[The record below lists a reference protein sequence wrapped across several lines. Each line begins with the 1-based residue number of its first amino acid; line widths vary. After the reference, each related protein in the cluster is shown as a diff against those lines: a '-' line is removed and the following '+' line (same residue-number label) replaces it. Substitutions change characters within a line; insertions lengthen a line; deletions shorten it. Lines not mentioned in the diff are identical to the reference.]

1 MMTQLIRTFTMV
13 MAIMLP
19 LSPLWTI
26 EEFTATCMGTKFK
39 ILIDHEDASI
49 RKRGAESAFNECQR
63 LNQIFSDYLVES
75 EISKLSDSSHEQKS
89 VEISQELFEVL
100 QFSLQLAQQTDGAFD
115 PTLGHLS
122 RTWRVA
128 RFRKKLPSNDQL
140 MRALDLT
147 GYQHLRLT
155 EDRKARIEKKG
166 IILDLGGVAKGFAAD
181 RMMVMLRQL
190 GITRCLI
197 DAGGDLSMGD
207 PPTGRK
213 GWVVK
218 IGNSN
223 NTHLPQLNLSN
234 CSVATS
240 GDLEQFVEFEGKRY
254 SHILDSKTGL
264 GMENQMQVTFIARSG
279 MIADAYATSA
289 ISLGPEKTFERLV
302 KGSNNT
308 AYFIIGDKQSPQTIE
323 LKDPHFDLDQ

>member
-13 MAIMLP
+13 MAIILP
-19 LSPLWTI
+19 LTSLWTI

-63 LNQIFSDYLVES
+63 LNQIFSDYLAES
-75 EISKLSDSSHEQKS
+75 EISKLSNSSHEQKS

-100 QFSLQLAQQTDGAFD
+100 QFSLQLAQKTDGAFD

-128 RFRKKLPSNDQL
+128 RFRKKLPSTDQL
-140 MRALDLT
+140 TRAIKLS
-147 GYQHLRLT
+147 GYQYLSLS
-155 EDRKARIEKKG
+155 EDRKARLEKKG
-166 IILDLGGVAKGFAAD
+166 ITLDLGGIAKGFAAD
-181 RMMVMLRQL
+181 RMMVKLNQL

-197 DAGGDLSMGD
+197 DAGGDLSLGD
-207 PPTGRK
+207 PPIDRQ

-223 NTHLPQLNLSN
+223 NTHLPKLILSN

-264 GMENQMQVTFIARSG
+264 GMENQMQVTFIAKSG

-289 ISLGPEKTFERLV
+289 ISLGPEKTFEKLV

>member
-13 MAIMLP
+13 MAIILP
-19 LSPLWTI
+19 LTSLWTI

-63 LNQIFSDYLVES
+63 LNQIFSDYLAES
-75 EISKLSDSSHEQKS
+75 EISKLSNSSHEQKS

-100 QFSLQLAQQTDGAFD
+100 QFSLQLAQKTDGAFD

-128 RFRKKLPSNDQL
+128 RFRKKLPSTDQL
-140 MRALDLT
+140 TRAIKLS
-147 GYQHLRLT
+147 GYQYLSLS
-155 EDRKARIEKKG
+155 EDRKARLEKKG
-166 IILDLGGVAKGFAAD
+166 ITLDLGGIAKGFAAD
-181 RMMVMLRQL
+181 RMMVKLNQL

-197 DAGGDLSMGD
+197 DAGGDLSLGD
-207 PPTGRK
+207 PPIDRQ

-223 NTHLPQLNLSN
+223 NTHLPKLNLSN

-264 GMENQMQVTFIARSG
+264 GMENQMQVTFIAKSG

-289 ISLGPEKTFERLV
+289 ISLGPEKTFEKLV

>member
-1 MMTQLIRTFTMV
+1 MMTQLIRAFTMV

-19 LSPLWTI
+19 QSSLWTI

-63 LNQIFSDYLVES
+63 LNQIFSDYLAES
-75 EISKLSDSSHEQKS
+75 EISKLSDSSHKQKS
-89 VEISQELFEVL
+89 VKISQELFEVL
-100 QFSLQLAQQTDGAFD
+100 QFSLQLAQKTDGAFD

-128 RFRKKLPSNDQL
+128 RFRKKLPSTDQL

-147 GYQHLRLT
+147 GYEHLILT
-155 EDRKARIEKKG
+155 RDKKARIEKKG
-166 IILDLGGVAKGFAAD
+166 VILDLGGVAKGFAAD
-181 RMMVMLRQL
+181 RMMVILRQL

-197 DAGGDLSMGD
+197 DAGGDLSLGD
-207 PPTGRK
+207 PPTGRN

-223 NTHLPQLNLSN
+223 NTHLPHLNLSN

-254 SHILDSKTGL
+254 SHILDSKTGF
-264 GMENQMQVTFIARSG
+264 GSQPFFINDFS
-279 MIADAYATSA
+279 
-289 ISLGPEKTFERLV
+289 
-302 KGSNNT
+302 
-308 AYFIIGDKQSPQTIE
+308 
-323 LKDPHFDLDQ
+323 

>member
-1 MMTQLIRTFTMV
+1 MMTQLIRAFIIPV
-13 MAIMLP
+13 AIMLP
-19 LSPLWTI
+19 LCSLWTI

-39 ILIDHEDASI
+39 ILIDHEDPSI
-49 RKRGAESAFNECQR
+49 RKRGAKNAFNECQR
-63 LNQIFSDYLVES
+63 LNQIFSDYLAES

-100 QFSLQLAQQTDGAFD
+100 QFSLRLAQRTDGAFD

-122 RTWRVA
+122 RTWRIA
-128 RFRKKLPSNDQL
+128 RFRKKLPSTDQL
-140 MRALDLT
+140 KRALDLS

-155 EDRKARIEKKG
+155 GYKKAKLEKKG
-166 IILDLGGVAKGFAAD
+166 IILDLGGVAKGYAAD
-181 RMMVMLRQL
+181 RMMVKLNQM
-190 GITRCLI
+190 GITKCLI
-197 DAGGDLSMGD
+197 DAGGDLSLGD
-207 PPTGRK
+207 PPAGRE

-223 NTHLPQLNLSN
+223 NTQLPQLNLSN

-240 GDLEQFVEFEGKRY
+240 GDLEQFIEFDGKRY
-254 SHILDSKTGL
+254 SHILDSQTGL

-289 ISLGPEKTFERLV
+289 ISLGPEKTFKTLV

-308 AYFIIGDKQSPQTIE
+308 AYFIIGDKDSPQTIE

>member
-1 MMTQLIRTFTMV
+1 MMTQLIRAFTMV

-19 LSPLWTI
+19 QSSLWTI

-63 LNQIFSDYLVES
+63 LNQIFSDYLAES
-75 EISKLSDSSHEQKS
+75 EISKLSDSSHKQKA
-89 VEISQELFEVL
+89 VKISQELFEVL
-100 QFSLQLAQQTDGAFD
+100 QFSLQLAQKTDGAFD

-128 RFRKKLPSNDQL
+128 RFRKKLPSTDQL

-147 GYQHLRLT
+147 GYEHLILT
-155 EDRKARIEKKG
+155 RDKKARIEKKG
-166 IILDLGGVAKGFAAD
+166 VILDLGGVAKGFAAD
-181 RMMVMLRQL
+181 RMMVILRQL

-197 DAGGDLSMGD
+197 DAGGDLSLGD

-223 NTHLPQLNLSN
+223 NTNLPQLNLSN

-289 ISLGPEKTFERLV
+289 ISLGPDKTFKKLV